1 MSAALRGFTAAV
13 SSRPQRPATLVAS
26 LNTGSF
32 DDGAG
37 GHSLQGPLCFQ
48 SESVLIVC
56 LLQQSS
62 SGDVMIR
69 NIQLKHSGRYVCM
82 VRTGV
87 DSVSSAADL
96 IVRGKQ
102 RCLGGFL
109 ISSLPSAFLPAR

>member
-1 MSAALRGFTAAV
+1 MASLQLFPAVLSA
-13 SSRPQRPATLVAS
+13 LVTS

-32 DDGAG
+32 DDGAS
-37 GHSLQGPLCFQ
+37 GHGLQGPLCFQ
-48 SESVLIVC
+48 SESLLIVC

-109 ISSLPSAFLPAR
+109 ISRLPLGFLSAR